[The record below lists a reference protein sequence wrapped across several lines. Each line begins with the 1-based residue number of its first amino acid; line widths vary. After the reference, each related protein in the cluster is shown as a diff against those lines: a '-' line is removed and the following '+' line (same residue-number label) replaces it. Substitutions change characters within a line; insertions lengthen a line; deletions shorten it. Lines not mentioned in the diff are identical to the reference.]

1 MNLQLIVTRCNA
13 IKIPSEYTNRIV
25 ATSNMRSNIIAIVL
39 LLQLNLWGNIQIYF
53 LFVHVLICALG
64 SLVQPDARAESRA
77 ERDLKTYLA
86 WYWIW
91 LVEKTTPS
99 LTCKQWRS
107 FVADIDCKVS
117 IDCQL
122 QAWLRR
128 EVLACWL
135 IDFIYYYFF
144 FFKFLLTVMC

>member
-86 WYWIW
+86 YQNIGIEFDW
-91 LVEKTTPS
+91 LKKPH
-99 LTCKQWRS
+99 
-107 FVADIDCKVS
+107 
-117 IDCQL
+117 
-122 QAWLRR
+122 
-128 EVLACWL
+128 
-135 IDFIYYYFF
+135 
-144 FFKFLLTVMC
+144 LL